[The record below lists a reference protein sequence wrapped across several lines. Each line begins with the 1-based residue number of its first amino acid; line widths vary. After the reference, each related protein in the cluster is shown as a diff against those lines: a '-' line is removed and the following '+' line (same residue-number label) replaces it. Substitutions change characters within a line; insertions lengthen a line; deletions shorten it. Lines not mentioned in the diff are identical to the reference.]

1 MLAAMLSATLVACG
15 GGGDAAPEAGP
26 QGLSAANGRWGGSC
40 ASSVNNVKKAGT
52 DTSLSLG
59 LEFNWQ
65 AQNGKLVGTRTI
77 RVYEATDCS
86 GTALATLTSAV
97 ALTDRGTTA
106 ASGKTATKVDF
117 AMDALMPGISARTIT
132 INQVTYLNGDGRW
145 TTPDNFKELI
155 YAEGDRLFTSEDDAA
170 TDAQGYP
177 TTLDLAPSSAL
188 VRLN

>member
-1 MLAAMLSATLVACG
+1 MLAATLSATLVACG
-15 GGGDAAPEAGP
+15 GGGDAAPEAGS
-26 QGLSAANGRWGGSC
+26 QGLSAANGRWMGPC
-40 ASSVNNVKKAGT
+40 ASSVDSVKKAGT

-86 GTALATLTSAV
+86 GTALATLTSPV

-117 AMDALMPGISARTIT
+117 AIDPVLPGFSARTIT
-132 INQVTYLNGDGRW
+132 INQVTYLNDDGRW

-155 YAEGDRLFTSEDDAA
+155 YVEGDRLFTSEGDAP

-177 TTLDLAPSSAL
+177 TTLELTPSSAL